1 MKQIVP
7 GKFQPRTRF
16 NEDQLQ
22 ELSASILLFSSSS
35 ITLAV
40 AVYNLYETG
49 YIEPVAALAM
59 INMVIIGVA
68 IWLANWVGGGRLVSR
83 GDAAPVSA

>member
-1 MKQIVP
+1 MI
-7 GKFQPRTRF
+7 
-16 NEDQLQ
+16 Q

-49 YIEPVAALAM
+49 AAERVGALSI
-59 INMVIIGVA
+59 INMIIIGAAIFVA
-68 IWLANWVGGGRLVSR
+68 NKLGGGAIAKASTAREVT
-83 GDAAPVSA
+83 A

>member
-1 MKQIVP
+1 VP
-7 GKFQPRTRF
+7 VI
-16 NEDQLQ
+16 Q

-59 INMVIIGVA
+59 VNMLIIGTA
-68 IWLANWVGGGRLVSR
+68 ILIAYRIGGSQGSMVSTNNQNR
-83 GDAAPVSA
+83 EGTGTMP

>member
-1 MKQIVP
+1 MAGIVLR
-7 GKFQPRTRF
+7 G
-16 NEDQLQ
+16 
-22 ELSASILLFSSSS
+22 LSKSFSSHS

-59 INMVIIGVA
+59 INMFIIGAA
-68 IWLANWVGGGRLVSR
+68 IWLAYRLGGRSIASR
-83 GDAAPVSA
+83 GAAPVHS

>member
-1 MKQIVP
+1 
-7 GKFQPRTRF
+7 
-16 NEDQLQ
+16 
-22 ELSASILLFSSSS
+22 
-35 ITLAV
+35 LAV

-59 INMVIIGVA
+59 INMVIIGIA

>member
-1 MKQIVP
+1 VI
-7 GKFQPRTRF
+7 
-16 NEDQLQ
+16 Q

-49 YIEPVAALAM
+49 YIEPVAALAI
-59 INMVIIGVA
+59 INMIIIGIA
-68 IWLANWVGGGRLVSR
+68 ILIANRLGGGSIAKAGAGREVT
-83 GDAAPVSA
+83 A

>member
-1 MKQIVP
+1 M
-7 GKFQPRTRF
+7 
-16 NEDQLQ
+16 
-22 ELSASILLFSSSS
+22 FSSQS

-59 INMVIIGVA
+59 INMAIIGAA
-68 IWLANWVGGGRLVSR
+68 IWLAYRLGGRSITSR
-83 GDAAPVSA
+83 NEAAPVHT